1 MYIGIDI
8 GGTAIKAGIVDK
20 NGDIVYKKQIDTK
33 AKRGYLEVEKD
44 IIELIKGLIN
54 IAEDKGNKVKSIGI
68 GVPGVADPEGNKV
81 IYCPNLGWANVP
93 LGENLKKEF
102 EFPIYIENDATVAGI
117 AESIKG
123 VTKGY
128 ENSIFITLGTGV
140 GGGIILSGKVYSGA
154 HGIGS
159 EIGHMIV
166 GENFYDCN
174 CGNNGCLE
182 TFSSATAIIKYAKKL
197 IKEGQYETTLMKKVN
212 DDLMKLNSKIIFD
225 SAKEGDQLA
234 NEVVDRMVKY
244 LGIGIANLIN
254 ILDPDV
260 VAIGG
265 GVSKAG
271 IFLLEKIKREVSK
284 YVLYKEAKHAEIFL
298 AELGND
304 AGIIGAALLSE
315 YK

>member
-1 MYIGIDI
+1 MYIGVDI
-8 GGTAIKAGIVDK
+8 GGTAIKIGLVDDEG
-20 NGDIVYKKQIDTK
+20 NIVYKKQIDTK
-33 AKRGYLEVEKD
+33 AQRGYSEIEKD
-44 IIELIKGLIN
+44 IIDLIKSLIN
-54 IAEDKGNKVKSIGI
+54 IAEDKGNRVKSIGI
-68 GVPGVADPEGNKV
+68 GIPGVADPEGNKV
-81 IYCPNLGWANVP
+81 IYCTNLGWTNVP

-102 EFPIYIENDATVAGI
+102 ELPIYIENDATVAGI

-128 ENSIFITLGTGV
+128 KNSIFITLGTGV
-140 GGGIILSGKVYSGA
+140 GGGIILDGKVYSGV

-197 IKEGQYETTLMKKVN
+197 IEEGQYETTLLKKVN
-212 DDLMKLNSKIIFD
+212 NDLMKLNSKIIFD
-225 SAKEGDQLA
+225 SAKEGDLLA
-234 NEVVDRMVKY
+234 NKVVDRMVRY
-244 LGIGIANLIN
+244 LGIGISNLIN

-260 VAIGG
+260 IAIGG

-271 IFLLEKIKREVSK
+271 DFLLERVKREVSK
-284 YVLYKEAKHAEIFL
+284 YILYKEVKHAEIFL

>member
-1 MYIGIDI
+1 MYIGVDI
-8 GGTAIKAGIVDK
+8 GGTAIKIGLVD
-20 NGDIVYKKQIDTK
+20 NEGNIVYKKQIDTK
-33 AKRGYLEVEKD
+33 AKRGYLEIEKD
-44 IIELIKGLIN
+44 IIGLIKSLIN
-54 IAEDKGNKVKSIGI
+54 IAQDKGNKIKSIGI
-68 GVPGVADPEGNKV
+68 GVPGVADLEGNKV
-81 IYCPNLGWANVP
+81 IYCPNLGWTNVP
-93 LGENLKKEF
+93 LGENLKKELKL
-102 EFPIYIENDATVAGI
+102 PIYIENDATVAGI

-123 VTKGY
+123 ITKGY
-128 ENSIFITLGTGV
+128 KNSIFITLGTGV
-140 GGGIILSGKVYSGA
+140 GGGIILGGKVYSGA

-197 IKEGQYETTLMKKVN
+197 IKEEKYETALLKKVN
-212 DDLMKLNSKIIFD
+212 NDLMKLNSKMIFD

-234 NEVVDRMVKY
+234 NKVVDRMVRY

-260 VAIGG
+260 IAIGG

-271 IFLLEKIKREVSK
+271 DFLLEKVKKEVSK